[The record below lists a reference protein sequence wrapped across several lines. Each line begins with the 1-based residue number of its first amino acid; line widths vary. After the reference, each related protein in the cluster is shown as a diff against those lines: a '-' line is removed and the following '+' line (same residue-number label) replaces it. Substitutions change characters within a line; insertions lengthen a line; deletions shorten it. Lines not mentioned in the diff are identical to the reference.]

1 MTTGTQLVDLTDS
14 IYSITAAVHDVIA
27 AGLQLLVAIY
37 GGKPGESLN
46 TLRYAMQCKMV
57 SASLLQ
63 PQKLPLTENASKF
76 HIMRAH
82 LRAILCFKGM
92 WELLQ
97 CFVRTS
103 LFDLVYFMILP
114 GLHVLLLRKHFL
126 LTVTVLFSYLYMF
139 LDNFAGH
146 AIAVLLAS
154 LYICNLVIL

>member
-1 MTTGTQLVDLTDS
+1 
-14 IYSITAAVHDVIA
+14 
-27 AGLQLLVAIY
+27 
-37 GGKPGESLN
+37 
-46 TLRYAMQCKMV
+46 
-57 SASLLQ
+57 
-63 PQKLPLTENASKF
+63 
-76 HIMRAH
+76 MRAH
-82 LRAILCFKGM
+82 LRAIRCFKGM
-92 WELLQ
+92 WELMQ

-126 LTVTVLFSYLYMF
+126 LTVTVLFSYLCMF